1 MPTRS
6 RFAGLKLEEGDR
18 ARLKQMETG
27 GARMSVRTWR
37 RVRTLLLLDLGYTV
51 TATAEA
57 LGTYR
62 RETARIGKRYLAG
75 GLEHAL
81 GDDPRPKPASMLD
94 STQQA
99 AIVAMVCGP
108 PPVGA
113 RPLDGAVGGDGG
125 GQARHRAAT
134 GTRDGACG
142 AGGPWQGTTRD
153 SRLPCQADFCRA
165 RPRLTARCSGYAAM
179 DSVRVERL
187 QLEALSVGQRD
198 ARLGIAPHAL
208 IADLETLTVLPR
220 LTERIGDRL
229 QQLVD
234 GE

>member
-6 RFAGLKLEEGDR
+6 RFAGLKLDEGDR

-81 GDDPRPKPASMLD
+81 GDDPRPKPAPLLD

-108 PPVGA
+108 PPEG
-113 RPLDGAVGGDGG
+113 
-125 GQARHRAAT
+125 
-134 GTRDGACG
+134 
-142 AGGPWQGTTRD
+142 
-153 SRLPCQADFCRA
+153 RA
-165 RPRLTARCSGYAAM
+165 RWTVRLVAM
-179 DSVRVERL
+179 
-187 QLEALSVGQRD
+187 EAVKR
-198 ARLGIAPHAL
+198 GIAPQLGRETARVAL
-208 IADLETLTVLPR
+208 ADHGLKPWREKNVVR
-220 LTERIGDRL
+220 AGN
-229 QQLVD
+229 QQRVHRPHGGRAQALRS
-234 GE
+234 